1 MSRRLR
7 LLGLPILLLGLLA
20 GPATAVA
27 APSSAE
33 RALQA
38 AEELL
43 APAAG
48 TSSAG
53 APNRDATLILRNLAR
68 LMPRLHGS
76 ERRRAER
83 IFARPDEKNDP
94 QDDYFGAE
102 ATASPL
108 CTDHFCVH
116 WSAAGKHAPQAADSQ
131 PNGFPDY
138 VEAVLSA
145 ATQSYAVENTNLGW
159 AEAKPD
165 GARGARNGRGGAGQV
180 DIYLADLGK
189 SLFGYATTDRGHSS
203 RSEPGYLVLDN
214 DYSGFGRAPVE
225 LMQVTMAHEYNHVLQ
240 FNYDGFQDT
249 WMFESTATWVEE
261 MVYPAIND
269 YLRFTTPFSKLPFV
283 PMAEPESAGAKIYGS
298 GLWNHWLS
306 ATLGPATIRTAW
318 EVGPAVK
325 PRDFA
330 VAAYDRAIALAG
342 GGSFSRQF
350 AAFAAL
356 TAEINANTVLPDAGL
371 YKDVR
376 RSGKLTRKTKKLT
389 LNHTAYRLYKVN
401 PAGSA
406 KLTARIKRKTRAAI
420 ALVGRSGT
428 AAGGTTTIASEYLP
442 KGGRATVRL
451 PASAGAGGYDRVTAV
466 LINADGRVR
475 GSSRYYTRDSR
486 KVKARLK

>member
-1 MSRRLR
+1 MNRRLR
-7 LLGLPILLLGLLA
+7 LLGFPIVLLGMLA
-20 GPATAVA
+20 GPAGAAA

-38 AEELL
+38 AEQVLTPG
-43 APAAG
+43 ATA
-48 TSSAG
+48 SSA
-53 APNRDATLILRNLAR
+53 ASPNREATLVLRDLAR
-68 LMPRLHGS
+68 LMPQLRGS
-76 ERRRAER
+76 ERRRAEQ
-83 IFARPDEKNDP
+83 IFARPDQKKDP
-94 QDDYFGAE
+94 QGDYFGDE

-108 CTDHFCVH
+108 CTVHFCVH
-116 WSAAGKHAPQAADSQ
+116 WSDSNQ
-131 PNGFPDY
+131 HRPKPGDSEPNGLPDY

-145 ATQSYAVENTNLGW
+145 ATHSYAVENGNLGW
-159 AEAKPD
+159 ADAKAD
-165 GARGARNGRGGAGQV
+165 GTRGARSGRGGAGQV
-180 DIYLADLGK
+180 DIYLADLGR
-189 SLFGYATTDRGHSS
+189 SLFGYATTEKGQFS

-214 DYSGFGRAPVE
+214 DYNGFGGAPLQ

-240 FNYDGFQDT
+240 FNYDVYQDT

-283 PMAEPESAGAKIYGS
+283 PMAEPESAGVKIYGS

-306 ATLGPATIRTAW
+306 AKLGPATIRTAW
-318 EVGPAVK
+318 EVSPAVK

-330 VAAYDRAIALAG
+330 VAAYDRAIASAG

-356 TAEINANTVLPDAGL
+356 TAEINANIVLPDAGL

-376 RSGKLTRKTKKLT
+376 RSGKLTRKTKKLR
-389 LNHTAYRLYKVN
+389 LNHTAYRLYNVN
-401 PAGSA
+401 PAAGA
-406 KLTARIKRKTRAAI
+406 KLVVKIRRKTRSAI
-420 ALVGRSGT
+420 ALVGRTGP
-428 AAGGTTTIASEYLP
+428 AAGGATTIASEYLP
-442 KGGRATVRL
+442 KGGRARVQL
-451 PASAGAGGYDRVTAV
+451 PASADAGGYNRVTAV

-475 GSSRYYTRDSR
+475 GSSRYYTRDKR